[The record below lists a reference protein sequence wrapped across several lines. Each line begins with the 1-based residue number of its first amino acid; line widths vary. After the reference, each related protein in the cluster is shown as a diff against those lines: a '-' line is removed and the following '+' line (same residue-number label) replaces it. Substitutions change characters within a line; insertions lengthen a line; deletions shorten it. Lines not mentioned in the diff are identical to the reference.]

1 MYDPYPETIEGLT
14 LVKVLL
20 TIVAFE
26 FFGPLKRDS
35 DKTHLF
41 NPEWVGHA
49 RFHLVWQLG
58 MMLFGGVV
66 TMLLIWMPD
75 PLRPIHLYLASAL
88 LASNLFGF
96 WAAVF
101 LVKWYKGIIWVPR
114 IHIKILG
121 VDENVFVFSVLSL
134 IYVGALA
141 VLTLHIGPQLVSDI
155 QTAAV
160 Q

>member
-1 MYDPYPETIEGLT
+1 MYEPYPETIEGLT
-14 LVKVLL
+14 IVKVLL

-35 DKTHLF
+35 DETHLF

-66 TMLLIWMPD
+66 TMLLIWLPD

-96 WAAVF
+96 WAAVV
-101 LVKWYKGIIWVPR
+101 LVKWYKGIIWVSR

-121 VDENVFVFSVLSL
+121 FDENVFVFSVLSL
-134 IYVGALA
+134 IFVGALA
-141 VLTLHIGPQLVSDI
+141 VLMLHVGPQLVSDI
-155 QTAAV
+155 QTATA

>member
-1 MYDPYPETIEGLT
+1 MYAPYPETVEGLT
-14 LVKVLL
+14 LVRILL
-20 TIVAFE
+20 TVVAFE

-58 MMLFGGVV
+58 MMLFGGIV
-66 TMLLIWMPD
+66 TLSLIWLPD

-88 LASNLFGF
+88 LAANLFGF
-96 WAAVF
+96 WAAVG

-121 VDENVFVFSVLSL
+121 VDENVFVFSVLTL
-134 IYVGALA
+134 IFAGALA
-141 VLTLHIGPQLVSDI
+141 VLGLQVNPQL
-155 QTAAV
+155 AADV
-160 Q
+160 QLAVAR

>member
-1 MYDPYPETIEGLT
+1 MYEPFPTSVEGLT
-14 LVKVLL
+14 VVKILL

-58 MMLFGGVV
+58 MMLSGGIV
-66 TMLLIWMPD
+66 TMSLIWLPD

-88 LASNLFGF
+88 LATNLFGF
-96 WAAVF
+96 WAAV
-101 LVKWYKGIIWVPR
+101 LLAKWYKGIIWVPR

-121 VDENVFVFSVLSL
+121 FDENVFVFSVLTL
-134 IYVGALA
+134 IFIGALA
-141 VLTLHIGPQLVSDI
+141 VLGLKVEPQLVTEI
-155 QTAAV
+155 QTTVAL
-160 Q
+160 

>member
-1 MYDPYPETIEGLT
+1 MYEPYPVSVEGLT
-14 LVKVLL
+14 VVKVLL

-58 MMLFGGVV
+58 MMLFGGIV
-66 TMLLIWMPD
+66 TMSLIWLPD

-88 LASNLFGF
+88 LAANLFGF
-96 WAAVF
+96 WMAVL

-121 VDENVFVFSVLSL
+121 FDENVFVFSVLSL
-134 IYVGALA
+134 IFLGALA
-141 VLTLHIGPQLVSDI
+141 VLGLKIEPQLVTEI
-155 QTAAV
+155 QTAV
-160 Q
+160 VR